1 MKLTGSKSW
10 DSNL

>member
-1 MKLTGSKSW
+1 MKSW